1 MDEEINKSTLLM
13 FLPWFRLSPIGYYS
27 QNTRCL
33 YLHAAH
39 IKILLFMK
47 FQGQQGKGWILC
59 VVLIVRSCSATHYID
74 PVLASC
80 KKNYYKIQ
88 NHCFNL
94 LFSTARTRNE
104 SNKDSPN
111 KYEREIDKTV
121 CSQTEPAA
129 QNAAKQK
136 IFSFWIFPK
145 NMMFSL

>member
-1 MDEEINKSTLLM
+1 MFRVSPRPSLHQCLYDKKQFIRIYIIWVLRLKLCRFPFPSVKIKIDEEINKSTLLM

-59 VVLIVRSCSATHYID
+59 VVLIVRSWYAIDNID

-80 KKNYYKIQ
+80 KKRI
-88 NHCFNL
+88 
-94 LFSTARTRNE
+94 LFIF
-104 SNKDSPN
+104 DS
-111 KYEREIDKTV
+111 ED
-121 CSQTEPAA
+121 
-129 QNAAKQK
+129 QK
-136 IFSFWIFPK
+136 CE
-145 NMMFSL
+145 N